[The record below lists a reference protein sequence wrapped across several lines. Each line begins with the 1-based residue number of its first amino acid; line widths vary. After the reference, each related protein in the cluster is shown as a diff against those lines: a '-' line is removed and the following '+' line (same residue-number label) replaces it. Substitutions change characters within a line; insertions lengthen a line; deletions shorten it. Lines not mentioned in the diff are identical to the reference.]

1 MFLMIKGVK
10 MMISVKGV
18 MTSAIRRGVV
28 GVSLGVLMVLTG
40 CASVQGP
47 TLPMSELESFVPMPH
62 HARVMND
69 VKVRWEVR
77 ENVAAVCGRAAKLST
92 TQAWMTPPLACA
104 MWNVSSKEC
113 VIITGKKVSHVELG
127 HELRHCFEGNF
138 HR

>member
-1 MFLMIKGVK
+1 MIG
-10 MMISVKGV
+10 G
-18 MTSAIRRGVV
+18 AIRRLAILASAGA
-28 GVSLGVLMVLTG
+28 LMVLTG

-47 TLPMSELESFVPMPH
+47 SLPVSELESFVPMPKL
-62 HARVMND
+62 ARLMND

-77 ENVAAVCGRAAKLST
+77 ENVSEVCSRAAQLSP

-104 MWNVSSKEC
+104 MWNVASKEC
-113 VIITGKKVSHVELG
+113 VIITGKKVSHLELG

>member
-1 MFLMIKGVK
+1 
-10 MMISVKGV
+10 MMISGKS
-18 MTSAIRRGVV
+18 MIRSAFRRLAMLASAGA
-28 GVSLGVLMVLTG
+28 LMVLTG

-47 TLPMSELESFVPMPH
+47 TLPVSELETFVPMPQ

-77 ENVAAVCGRAAKLST
+77 ENVSEVCGRAAKLSA

-104 MWNVSSKEC
+104 MWNVASKEC

>member
-1 MFLMIKGVK
+1 
-10 MMISVKGV
+10 MISCKS
-18 MTSAIRRGVV
+18 MIRSPFRRLALLASAGA
-28 GVSLGVLMVLTG
+28 LMVLTG

-47 TLPMSELESFVPMPH
+47 TLPVSELETFVPMPR
-62 HARVMND
+62 HARLMND

-77 ENVAAVCGRAAKLST
+77 ENVAEVCGRAAKIT
-92 TQAWMTPPLACA
+92 AAQAWMTPPLACA
-104 MWNVSSKEC
+104 MWNVASKEC

>member
-1 MFLMIKGVK
+1 
-10 MMISVKGV
+10 MMISSKNMIGREFRRLAILA
-18 MTSAIRRGVV
+18 SAGA
-28 GVSLGVLMVLTG
+28 LMVLTG

-47 TLPMSELESFVPMPH
+47 SLPVSELESFVPMPKQ
-62 HARVMND
+62 ARLMND

-77 ENVAAVCGRAAKLST
+77 ENVSEVCSRAAQLSP

-104 MWNVSSKEC
+104 MWNVANKEC

>member
-1 MFLMIKGVK
+1 MFLMIYGVK
-10 MMISVKGV
+10 MMLSIKVMYSVTLRHLSV
-18 MTSAIRRGVV
+18 LVAF
-28 GVSLGVLMVLTG
+28 GVLMLLTG
-40 CASVQGP
+40 CASIQGP
-47 TLPMSELESFVPMPH
+47 TLPVSELESFVPMPH

-77 ENVAAVCGRAAKLST
+77 ENVAEVCGRAAKLSA

-104 MWNVSSKEC
+104 MWNVASKEC

>member
-1 MFLMIKGVK
+1 MT
-10 MMISVKGV
+10 ISVKNMIGREFRCLAILA
-18 MTSAIRRGVV
+18 SAGA
-28 GVSLGVLMVLTG
+28 LMVLTG

-47 TLPMSELESFVPMPH
+47 SLPVSELESFVPMPKL
-62 HARVMND
+62 ARLMND

-77 ENVAAVCGRAAKLST
+77 ENVSEVCSRAAQLSP

-104 MWNVSSKEC
+104 MWNVASKEC
-113 VIITGKKVSHVELG
+113 VIITGKKVSHLELG

>member
-1 MFLMIKGVK
+1 MIGREFRWLA
-10 MMISVKGV
+10 ILA
-18 MTSAIRRGVV
+18 SAGA
-28 GVSLGVLMVLTG
+28 LMVLTG

-47 TLPMSELESFVPMPH
+47 SLPVSELESFVPMPKQ
-62 HARVMND
+62 ARLMND

-77 ENVAAVCGRAAKLST
+77 ENVSEVCSRAAQLSP

-104 MWNVSSKEC
+104 MWNVASKEC
-113 VIITGKKVSHVELG
+113 VIITGKKVSHLELG

>member
-1 MFLMIKGVK
+1 MFGVK
-10 MMISVKGV
+10 VVVAIAFRRLSVWAVTG
-18 MTSAIRRGVV
+18 G
-28 GVSLGVLMVLTG
+28 LVLLTG
-40 CASVQGP
+40 CASIQGAS
-47 TLPMSELESFVPMPH
+47 LPVSELESFVPMPH

-77 ENVAAVCGRAAKLST
+77 ENVSEVCGRAAKISA

-104 MWNVSSKEC
+104 MWNVASKEC
-113 VIITGKKVSHVELG
+113 VIITGKKVSHLELG

>member
-1 MFLMIKGVK
+1 
-10 MMISVKGV
+10 MISGKS
-18 MTSAIRRGVV
+18 MIRSAFRRLALLASAGA
-28 GVSLGVLMVLTG
+28 LMVLTG

-47 TLPMSELESFVPMPH
+47 TLPVSELETFVPMPR

-77 ENVAAVCGRAAKLST
+77 ENVSEVCGRAAKLSA

-104 MWNVSSKEC
+104 MWNVASKEC

>member
-1 MFLMIKGVK
+1 MT
-10 MMISVKGV
+10 ISVKNMIGREFRRLV
-18 MTSAIRRGVV
+18 ILASAGA
-28 GVSLGVLMVLTG
+28 LMVLTG

-47 TLPMSELESFVPMPH
+47 SLPVSELESFVPMPKQ
-62 HARVMND
+62 ARLMND

-77 ENVAAVCGRAAKLST
+77 ENVSEVCSRAAQLSP

-104 MWNVSSKEC
+104 MWNVASKEC
-113 VIITGKKVSHVELG
+113 VIITGKKVSHLELG

>member
-1 MFLMIKGVK
+1 MVFFGK
-10 MMISVKGV
+10 
-18 MTSAIRRGVV
+18 SAIRGAFRRLAILA
-28 GVSLGVLMVLTG
+28 SAGVLMVLTG

-47 TLPMSELESFVPMPH
+47 SLPVSELESFIPLPTN
-62 HARVMND
+62 ARLMND

-77 ENVAAVCGRAAKLST
+77 ENVIEVCSRAAKIST
-92 TQAWMTPPLACA
+92 AQAWMTPPLACA
-104 MWNVSSKEC
+104 MWNVASKEC

>member
-1 MFLMIKGVK
+1 
-10 MMISVKGV
+10 MISGKS
-18 MTSAIRRGVV
+18 MIRSAIRGLALLASA
-28 GVSLGVLMVLTG
+28 GALLVLTG

-47 TLPMSELESFVPMPH
+47 TLPVSELESFIPVPS
-62 HARVMND
+62 HARLMND

-77 ENVAAVCGRAAKLST
+77 ENVAEVCGRAAKISAA
-92 TQAWMTPPLACA
+92 QAWMTPPLACA
-104 MWNVSSKEC
+104 MWNVASKEC

>member
-1 MFLMIKGVK
+1 MEQKMIINVKNMFDGAFRRLAILA
-10 MMISVKGV
+10 
-18 MTSAIRRGVV
+18 SAAA
-28 GVSLGVLMVLTG
+28 LMVLTG

-47 TLPMSELESFVPMPH
+47 SLPVPELESFVPMPK
-62 HARVMND
+62 HARLMND

-77 ENVAAVCGRAAKLST
+77 ENVAEVCGRAAQLSP

-104 MWNVSSKEC
+104 MWSVASKEC
-113 VIITGKKVSHVELG
+113 VIITGKKVSHLELG

>member
-1 MFLMIKGVK
+1 MKIFVK
-10 MMISVKGV
+10 NMMAGTFRHFAILA
-18 MTSAIRRGVV
+18 SAGA
-28 GVSLGVLMVLTG
+28 LMVLTG

-47 TLPMSELESFVPMPH
+47 SLPVSELESFVPMPK
-62 HARVMND
+62 HARLMND

-77 ENVAAVCGRAAKLST
+77 ENVAEVCGRAAQLSP

-104 MWNVSSKEC
+104 MWNVASKEC
-113 VIITGKKVSHVELG
+113 VIITGKKVSHLELG

>member
-1 MFLMIKGVK
+1 
-10 MMISVKGV
+10 MMISSKNMIGREFRRLAILA
-18 MTSAIRRGVV
+18 SAGA
-28 GVSLGVLMVLTG
+28 LMVLTG

-47 TLPMSELESFVPMPH
+47 SLPVSELESFVPMPKQ
-62 HARVMND
+62 ARLMND

-77 ENVAAVCGRAAKLST
+77 ENVSEVCSRAAQLSP

-104 MWNVSSKEC
+104 MWNVASKEC
-113 VIITGKKVSHVELG
+113 VIITGKKVSHLELG

>member
-1 MFLMIKGVK
+1 MTFFAKTA
-10 MMISVKGV
+10 ISQFARRLAVIA
-18 MTSAIRRGVV
+18 SAGA
-28 GVSLGVLMVLTG
+28 LMVLTG

-47 TLPMSELESFVPMPH
+47 SLPVSELESFVPVPAQ
-62 HARVMND
+62 ARLMND

-77 ENVAAVCGRAAKLST
+77 ENVSEVCGRAAKLSPA
-92 TQAWMTPPLACA
+92 QAWMTPPLACA
-104 MWNVSSKEC
+104 MWNVASKEC

>member
-1 MFLMIKGVK
+1 
-10 MMISVKGV
+10 MISGKS
-18 MTSAIRRGVV
+18 MIRSAFRRLAMLSSAGA
-28 GVSLGVLMVLTG
+28 LMVLTG

-47 TLPMSELESFVPMPH
+47 TLPVSELETFVPMPQ

-77 ENVAAVCGRAAKLST
+77 ENVSEVCGRAAKLSA

-104 MWNVSSKEC
+104 MWNVASKEC

>member
-1 MFLMIKGVK
+1 MIR
-10 MMISVKGV
+10 
-18 MTSAIRRGVV
+18 SAIRGLALLASA
-28 GVSLGVLMVLTG
+28 GALLVLTG

-47 TLPMSELESFVPMPH
+47 TLPVSELESFIPVPS
-62 HARVMND
+62 HARLMND

-77 ENVAAVCGRAAKLST
+77 ENVSEVCGRAAKISAA
-92 TQAWMTPPLACA
+92 QAWMTPPLACA
-104 MWNVSSKEC
+104 MWNVASKEC

>member
-1 MFLMIKGVK
+1 M
-10 MMISVKGV
+10 
-18 MTSAIRRGVV
+18 MTSVTSIFVGEFRRLAILA
-28 GVSLGVLMVLTG
+28 SASALMVLTG

-47 TLPMSELESFVPMPH
+47 SLPVSELESFVPVPK
-62 HARVMND
+62 HARLMND

-77 ENVAAVCGRAAKLST
+77 ENVSEVCGRAAQLSSK
-92 TQAWMTPPLACA
+92 QAWMTPPLACA
-104 MWNVSSKEC
+104 MWNVANKEC

>member
-1 MFLMIKGVK
+1 
-10 MMISVKGV
+10 MMISGKS
-18 MTSAIRRGVV
+18 MIRSAFRRLAMLA
-28 GVSLGVLMVLTG
+28 SASALMVLTG

-47 TLPMSELESFVPMPH
+47 TLPVSELETFVPMPR

-77 ENVAAVCGRAAKLST
+77 ENVSEVCGRAAKLSA

-104 MWNVSSKEC
+104 MWNVASKEC

>member
-1 MFLMIKGVK
+1 MK
-10 MMISVKGV
+10 ISGKSIFG
-18 MTSAIRRGVV
+18 SAFRRLALLA
-28 GVSLGVLMVLTG
+28 SAGVLMVLTG

-47 TLPMSELESFVPMPH
+47 SLPVSELESFVPVPS
-62 HARVMND
+62 HARLMND

-77 ENVAAVCGRAAKLST
+77 ENVVEVCSRAAKIT
-92 TQAWMTPPLACA
+92 AAQAWMTPPLACA
-104 MWNVSSKEC
+104 MWNVASKEC

>member
-1 MFLMIKGVK
+1 
-10 MMISVKGV
+10 MMLSVKGTYSCAFRQLSNLV
-18 MTSAIRRGVV
+18 AF
-28 GVSLGVLMVLTG
+28 GVLMLLTG
-40 CASVQGP
+40 CASIQGP
-47 TLPMSELESFVPMPH
+47 TLPVSELESFVPMPH

-77 ENVAAVCGRAAKLST
+77 ENVAEVCGRAAKLST

-104 MWNVSSKEC
+104 MWNVASKVC

>member
-1 MFLMIKGVK
+1 
-10 MMISVKGV
+10 MISGKS
-18 MTSAIRRGVV
+18 MIRSAFRRLAMLA
-28 GVSLGVLMVLTG
+28 SASALMVLTG

-47 TLPMSELESFVPMPH
+47 TLPVSELETFVPMPQ

-77 ENVAAVCGRAAKLST
+77 ENVSEVCGRAAKLSA

-104 MWNVSSKEC
+104 MWNVASKEC

>member
-1 MFLMIKGVK
+1 MT
-10 MMISVKGV
+10 ISVKNMIGREFRRLAILA
-18 MTSAIRRGVV
+18 SAGA
-28 GVSLGVLMVLTG
+28 LMVLTG

-47 TLPMSELESFVPMPH
+47 SLPVSELESFVPMPKL
-62 HARVMND
+62 ARLMND

-77 ENVAAVCGRAAKLST
+77 ENVSEVCSRAAQLSP

-104 MWNVSSKEC
+104 MWNVASKEC
-113 VIITGKKVSHVELG
+113 VIITGKKVSHLELG

>member
-1 MFLMIKGVK
+1 MVLMATGVEK
-10 MMISVKGV
+10 MISVKFFMGSV
-18 MTSAIRRGVV
+18 FRCLAILASAGA
-28 GVSLGVLMVLTG
+28 LMVLTG
-40 CASVQGP
+40 CASAQGP
-47 TLPMSELESFVPMPH
+47 SLPVSELESFVPMPM
-62 HARVMND
+62 HARLMND

-77 ENVAAVCGRAAKLST
+77 ENVTEFCGRAAQLSP

-104 MWNVSSKEC
+104 MWNVANKEC